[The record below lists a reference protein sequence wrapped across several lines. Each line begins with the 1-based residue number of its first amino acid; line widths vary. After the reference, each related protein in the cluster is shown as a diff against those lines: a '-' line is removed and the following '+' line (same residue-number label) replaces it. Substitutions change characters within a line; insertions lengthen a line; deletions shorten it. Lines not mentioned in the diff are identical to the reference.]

1 MSAVQ
6 QGHSALKCPTNRI
19 DQRFAALAEQGRSAL
34 VPYVTAGHPH
44 PDHSVA
50 IMHAAVAAG
59 ADLLELGMPFSDVM
73 ADGPVIQNAC
83 ARALQHGTTL
93 HDVLAMVAKFRETD
107 NDTPVI
113 LMGYTNPIERMG
125 MAEFA
130 KSAAESGVDAALVVD
145 CPADE
150 AAELQAAMA
159 AHQMHQIFLVAPT
172 TTASRL
178 DRAARLAGG
187 FIYYV
192 SLTGVTGAA
201 TLDVSA
207 LAPKLAD
214 LRRAIDL
221 PVAVGFGIREPAQ
234 AAAVAAVAEAVVIG
248 SALVERLDA
257 CQDCDQSVAVVQ
269 DFLGAVRAAMDAVSS
284 ETPASA
290 MS

>member
-1 MSAVQ
+1 V
-6 QGHSALKCPTNRI
+6 SALNRI
-19 DQRFAALAEQGRSAL
+19 DRRFAALAAAGRSAL

-44 PDHSVA
+44 PDYSVD
-50 IMHAAVAAG
+50 ILHAAVAAG

-93 HDVLAMVAKFRETD
+93 RDVLAMVAKFRQQDE
-107 NDTPVI
+107 DTPVI

-125 MAEFA
+125 MSEFA
-130 KSAAESGVDAALVVD
+130 KAAAEAGVDAVLVVD

-150 AAELQAAMA
+150 AAELQAAMTS
-159 AHQMHQIFLVAPT
+159 HDLHQIFLVAPT

-187 FIYYV
+187 FVYYV

-207 LAPKLAD
+207 LAPKLAE
-214 LRRAIDL
+214 LRSVINL
-221 PVAVGFGIREPAQ
+221 PVAVGFGIREPEQ
-234 AAAVAAVAEAVVIG
+234 AAAVAAVADAVVIG
-248 SALVERLDA
+248 SALVERLDR
-257 CQDCDQSVAVVQ
+257 CQQCEQAVAVVGEY
-269 DFLGAVRAAMDAVSS
+269 LGAVRAAMDAATVSM
-284 ETPASA
+284 PARA
-290 MS
+290 VL